1 MSLWPSLG
9 KGHRGVGGLAFLAG
23 PCDSIRKRVN
33 GASVRPTL
41 RPLLAALAAK
51 KTRDRAEGEDREED
65 EREEADGRGLNGRKA
80 RAERAGEE
88 GVHSAILVGVNICC
102 SACQGS
108 IYRDGLTPGP
118 LAEY

>member
-1 MSLWPSLG
+1 MELLCGRRYGPSPPPP
-9 KGHRGVGGLAFLAG
+9 RRAG
-23 PCDSIRKRVN
+23 SQE
-33 GASVRPTL
+33 
-41 RPLLAALAAK
+41 
-51 KTRDRAEGEDREED
+51 TRDRAEGEDREED

-80 RAERAGEE
+80 HAERAGEE

-118 LAEY
+118 FAEY